1 MALQSALILHQ
12 SIQVA
17 LLPDAQLNPGLL
29 IVKRIHQKEA
39 APQRWRRL
47 AVLKKAADPLKLGSP
62 TTSSRSN
69 ETRLADPRKYAPRK
83 QLSKLTE
90 NSCSQG
96 KSSASVNEKPHKG
109 AAKSCLIFS
118 AKRTNPTSSWDCVD
132 CKLVYTESDDNW
144 VQCIYFV

>member
-1 MALQSALILHQ
+1 M
-12 SIQVA
+12 
-17 LLPDAQLNPGLL
+17 
-29 IVKRIHQKEA
+29 
-39 APQRWRRL
+39 
-47 AVLKKAADPLKLGSP
+47 KLGRP

-118 AKRTNPTSSWDCVD
+118 AERTNPTSSWDCVD

-144 VQCIYFV
+144 VQCIFCLKYQHTCKEVDEMCEGCAATEGGEDDELIFKELSI